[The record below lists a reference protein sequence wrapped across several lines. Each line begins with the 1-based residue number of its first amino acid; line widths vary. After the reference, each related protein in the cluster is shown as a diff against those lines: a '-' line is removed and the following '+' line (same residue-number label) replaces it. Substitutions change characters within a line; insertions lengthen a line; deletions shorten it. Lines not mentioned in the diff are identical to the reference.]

1 MWKERT
7 ENRNEEKD
15 EALNGEGGK
24 DLKGFLESKGLEVID
39 KRAAGGCLWV
49 VGDKAK
55 IASVITE
62 AGKLYGA
69 YGNYS
74 GGGKAT
80 KNRPGWFTKCKK

>member
-1 MWKERT
+1 M
-7 ENRNEEKD
+7 
-15 EALNGEGGK
+15 
-24 DLKGFLESKGLEVID
+24 KGFLESKGLEVID

>member
-1 MWKERT
+1 MILPPTAPPLSEGK
-7 ENRNEEKD
+7 
-15 EALNGEGGK
+15 GGK